1 LRYIRHVLIMTIR
14 VPEIGKDFIR
24 PDAPAKAAGTEKYA
38 VDHYGDNLL
47 WAGVRRAGVP
57 HGLIRRVDVAAARS
71 LPGVQAVLTGG
82 DVPGTNRQG
91 IVHKDQ
97 PVICDAKVRH
107 AGDVVALVLA
117 ADRETLRRAL
127 ALIEVDIEP
136 FPGVFTIDDALNP
149 AAPRLHEDH
158 PGGNVLLQA
167 AIEVGD
173 GAKALAECDVV
184 VEETFYVPIQVHAFL
199 ETENGLARR
208 EEDGRIVIIVSTQAP
223 FRDRWEV
230 GHALGL
236 PMDKIRVIAPYLGGG
251 FGGKDGATVQ
261 CLLALAAMHA
271 GGRWVKMW
279 WDREESFQ
287 AGYKRHAA
295 RLHYILGAKADG
307 TLHALHSRVY
317 YDTGAY
323 AHLGGEVMAL
333 GMEHAGGPYRI
344 PHACVEGWCL
354 YTNNPVAGAMR
365 GFGVAQVSFAF
376 EGMMDILAARLGL
389 DPLEMRRKNALRA
402 GDRNCAGVLMTTSTG
417 IGECLDEIA
426 GHPLWKDRAAWK
438 AGAGPLKKRGVGLA
452 AVFNA
457 MGYGRGLPDTAVAKL
472 EITPAG
478 RIVVYSGVADMGQGN
493 ATAFVQI
500 AGAALNQEEGMIDL
514 VQPDTERTLPSGS
527 AAASRTTYTYGN
539 ALIRA
544 CEDMRRRILGRASMF
559 LLVDRLEDLELLPG
573 RVRHPA
579 TGREVPL
586 DMLAAT
592 LTEPERFCVYQYL
605 MPVVSDPPATGKAF
619 KIGFPHL
626 LFSYGCHLAFIEADE
641 LTGELAVRDYL
652 AVTEAGRIINPQT
665 SVQQVQGAVAQG
677 IGYALFEDLQ
687 VAGGI
692 IRTENLGEYIIPS
705 ALDLP
710 DIRTAFVE
718 VYEETGPFGMKGLGE
733 VASNGPLPA
742 IANALADAGAAR
754 IFRSPLT
761 PERVLTALRQGTPRL
776 EIKLHDGQAVP
787 GSDPGQM
794 QRGRKQS

>member
-1 LRYIRHVLIMTIR
+1 MTTR
-14 VPEIGKDFIR
+14 PPKIGRDFLR
-24 PDAPAKAAGTEKYA
+24 PDAPAKAAGVEKYA
-38 VDHYGDNLL
+38 VDHYGENLL

-57 HGLIRRVDVAAARS
+57 HGLIRRVDAAAARS
-71 LPGVQAVLTGG
+71 LPGVRAVLTGG

-97 PVICDAKVRH
+97 PVLCDAKVRY
-107 AGDVVALVLA
+107 AGDPVALVLA

-127 ALIEVDIEP
+127 ALIEVDIAP
-136 FPGVFTIDDALNP
+136 LPGVFTIDDALNHD
-149 AAPRLHEDH
+149 APRLHEDH
-158 PGGNVLLQA
+158 PGGNALLQA
-167 AIEVGD
+167 TIEAGD

-184 VEETFYVPIQVHAFL
+184 VTETFTVPIQAHAFL
-199 ETENGLARR
+199 ETENGIARR

-230 GHALGL
+230 SHALGL
-236 PMDKIRVIAPYLGGG
+236 PMDGIRVIAPYLGGG

-271 GGRWVKMW
+271 DGRWVKMW

-295 RLHYILGAKADG
+295 RLHYHLGAKADG
-307 TLHALHSRVY
+307 TLHALHCRVY

-344 PHACVEGWCL
+344 PHTRIEGWCL

-365 GFGVAQVSFAF
+365 GFGVMQVSFAF
-376 EGMMDILAARLGL
+376 ESMMDILAARLRL
-389 DPLEMRRKNALRA
+389 DPLEIRRKNALRV
-402 GDRNCAGVLMTTSTG
+402 GDRNSAGVLMTSSTG
-417 IGECLDEIA
+417 IGACLDAIA
-426 GHPLWKDRAAWK
+426 DHPLWKDRAVWK
-438 AGAGPLKKRGVGLA
+438 AAAGPNKRRGVGLA

-472 EITPAG
+472 EITPTG
-478 RIVVYSGVADMGQGN
+478 RFVVYSGVADMGQGN

-514 VQPDTERTLPSGS
+514 VQPDTDRTLPSGS

-544 CEDMRRRILGRASMF
+544 CQDMRRRILGRASML
-559 LLVDRLEDLELLPG
+559 LLVDRLEDLGLLPG

-579 TGREVPL
+579 TGREIPL
-586 DMLAAT
+586 AMLAAT
-592 LTEPERFCVYQYL
+592 LTTPERFCVYQYL
-605 MPVVSDPPATGKAF
+605 MPVVPDPPATGKAF

-626 LFSYGCHLAFIEADE
+626 LFSYGCHLALVEADE
-641 LTGELAVRDYL
+641 LTGETTVRDYL
-652 AVTEAGRIINPQT
+652 AVTEAGRILNPQT
-665 SVQQVQGAVAQG
+665 SVQQVQGAIAQG
-677 IGYALFEDLQ
+677 IGYALHEDLQ
-687 VAGGI
+687 VEGGI
-692 IRTENLGEYIIPS
+692 VQTDDLGKYIIPT

-710 DIRTAFVE
+710 DIRAVFAQA
-718 VYEETGPFGMKGLGE
+718 YEETGPFGMKGLGE

-761 PERVLTALRQGTPRL
+761 PERVLASLQQG
-776 EIKLHDGQAVP
+776 P
-787 GSDPGQM
+787 GM
-794 QRGRKQS
+794 